1 MKDRIKALR
10 KAVKKSQ
17 TDFGQSVK
25 VSLSA
30 VQKWESGENEPSDAV
45 ITLICRTYNVDEAWL
60 RTGAGEMF
68 RPRSREDEI
77 ASFMTGLLSGEGT
90 EFQRRLVSVLARLSP
105 DEWAKI
111 EQKARELLDEDIK
124 KDPAK

>member
-17 TDFGQSVK
+17 TEFGQSVK

-60 RTGAGEMF
+60 RTGACEMF

-90 EFQRRLVSVLARLSP
+90 EFQRRLVSVLARLST

-124 KDPAK
+124 KDPAE